1 MIPSYILLAL
11 LSMFLVGIADFVYG
25 RAVRKGVSRATMI
38 CSQGA
43 IFLPI
48 VTVWAILE
56 GSYDWT
62 LYTFLGPIAGFLIF
76 FGTYAFMKSV
86 QLGEASV
93 STPIYRISFVIT
105 ALLAICFLNEPMTYR
120 KGLGFLF
127 ATASILFL
135 SEFPLNIKS
144 IPKDRAASIVWAI
157 AAMMSLGILN
167 IVYKIGMSHGVAPSM
182 FLHCQ
187 GIFFNVTVYI
197 YAFYTQGGPRFTR
210 TGWAHASITAT
221 TLSTGLIALLAAFRE
236 GEASVV
242 APIGQLSFV
251 VSALMATLWL
261 KERFTLRKA
270 AGLLLAI
277 ATIGAFLP
285 Q

>member
-1 MIPSYILLAL
+1 
-11 LSMFLVGIADFVYG
+11 
-25 RAVRKGVSRATMI
+25 
-38 CSQGA
+38 
-43 IFLPI
+43 
-48 VTVWAILE
+48 
-56 GSYDWT
+56 
-62 LYTFLGPIAGFLIF
+62 
-76 FGTYAFMKSV
+76 
-86 QLGEASV
+86 
-93 STPIYRISFVIT
+93 
-105 ALLAICFLNEPMTYR
+105 
-120 KGLGFLF
+120 
-127 ATASILFL
+127 
-135 SEFPLNIKS
+135 
-144 IPKDRAASIVWAI
+144 
-157 AAMMSLGILN
+157 
-167 IVYKIGMSHGVAPSM
+167 
-182 FLHCQ
+182 LHCQ

-242 APIGQLSFV
+242 APLGQLSFV

-261 KERFTLRKA
+261 KERFTLKKA

>member
-43 IFLPI
+43 IFFPT
-48 VTVWAILE
+48 VTIWTIIE

-62 LYTFLGPIAGFLIF
+62 PYAFLGSIAGLLIF

-86 QLGEASV
+86 HLGEASV

-105 ALLAICFLNEPMTYR
+105 AIVAICFLNEPMTYR

-127 ATASILFL
+127 AVASILFL
-135 SEFPLNIKS
+135 SEFPLSIKA
-144 IPKDRAASIVWAI
+144 IPKDRAASILWAI
-157 AAMMSLGILN
+157 AAMISLGILN
-167 IVYKIGMSHGVAPSM
+167 VVYKIGVSHGVAPSM
-182 FLHCQ
+182 LLHSQ
-187 GIFFNVTVYI
+187 AIFFNIAVYI
-197 YAFYTQGGPRFTR
+197 YAFYTQGGPRFSR

-236 GEASVV
+236 GEISVV
-242 APIGQLSFV
+242 TPIAQLSFV
-251 VSALMATLWL
+251 VSALMATFWL
-261 KERFTLRKA
+261 REKFTIRKT
-270 AGLLLAI
+270 AGIFLAI

-285 Q
+285 K

>member
-11 LSMFLVGIADFVYG
+11 LSMFLVGIADFVYS

-43 IFLPI
+43 IFFPT
-48 VTVWAILE
+48 VTIWTIIE

-62 LYTFLGPIAGFLIF
+62 PYAFLGSIAGLLIF

-86 QLGEASV
+86 HLGEASV

-105 ALLAICFLNEPMTYR
+105 AIVAICFLNEPMTYR

-127 ATASILFL
+127 AVASILFL
-135 SEFPLNIKS
+135 SEFPLSIKA
-144 IPKDRAASIVWAI
+144 IPKDRAASILWAI
-157 AAMMSLGILN
+157 AAMISLGILN
-167 IVYKIGMSHGVAPSM
+167 VVYKIGVSHGVAPSM
-182 FLHCQ
+182 LLHSQ
-187 GIFFNVTVYI
+187 AIFFNIAVYI
-197 YAFYTQGGPRFTR
+197 YAFYTQGGPRFSR

-236 GEASVV
+236 GEISVV
-242 APIGQLSFV
+242 TPIAQLSFV
-251 VSALMATLWL
+251 VSALMATFWL
-261 KERFTLRKA
+261 REKFTIRKT
-270 AGLLLAI
+270 AGIFLAI
-277 ATIGAFLP
+277 AAIGAFLP
-285 Q
+285 K

>member
-11 LSMFLVGIADFVYG
+11 LSMFLVGIADFVYS

-43 IFLPI
+43 IFFPT
-48 VTVWAILE
+48 VTIWTIIE
-56 GSYDWT
+56 GSYEWT
-62 LYTFLGPIAGFLIF
+62 PYAFLGSIAGLLIF

-86 QLGEASV
+86 HLGEASV

-105 ALLAICFLNEPMTYR
+105 AIVAICFLNEPMTYR

-127 ATASILFL
+127 AVSSIFFL
-135 SEFPLNIKS
+135 SEFPLSIKA
-144 IPKDRAASIVWAI
+144 IPKDRAASILWAI

-167 IVYKIGMSHGVAPSM
+167 VVYKIGVSHGVAPSM
-182 FLHCQ
+182 LLHSQ
-187 GIFFNVTVYI
+187 AIFFNIAVYI
-197 YAFYTQGGPRFTR
+197 YAFYTQGGPRFSR

-236 GEASVV
+236 GEISVV
-242 APIGQLSFV
+242 TPIAQLSFV
-251 VSALMATLWL
+251 VSALMATFWL
-261 KERFTLRKA
+261 REKFTIRKT
-270 AGLLLAI
+270 AGIFLAI

-285 Q
+285 K

>member
-11 LSMFLVGIADFVYG
+11 LSMFLVGIADFVYS

-43 IFLPI
+43 IFFPT
-48 VTVWAILE
+48 VTIWTIIE

-62 LYTFLGPIAGFLIF
+62 TYAFLGSIAGLLIF

-86 QLGEASV
+86 HLGEASV

-105 ALLAICFLNEPMTYR
+105 AIVAICFLNEPMTYR

-127 ATASILFL
+127 AVASILFL
-135 SEFPLNIKS
+135 SEFPLSIKA
-144 IPKDRAASIVWAI
+144 IPKDRAASILWAI
-157 AAMMSLGILN
+157 AAMISLGILN
-167 IVYKIGMSHGVAPSM
+167 VVYKIGVSHGVAPSM
-182 FLHCQ
+182 LLHSQ
-187 GIFFNVTVYI
+187 AIFFNIAVYI
-197 YAFYTQGGPRFTR
+197 YAFYTQGGPRFSR

-236 GEASVV
+236 GEISVV
-242 APIGQLSFV
+242 TPIAQLSFV
-251 VSALMATLWL
+251 VSALMATFWL
-261 KERFTLRKA
+261 REKFTIRKT
-270 AGLLLAI
+270 AGIFLAI
-277 ATIGAFLP
+277 AAIGAFLP
-285 Q
+285 K

>member
-11 LSMFLVGIADFVYG
+11 LSMFLVGIADFVYS

-43 IFLPI
+43 IFFPT
-48 VTVWAILE
+48 VTIWTIIE

-62 LYTFLGPIAGFLIF
+62 PYAFLGSIAGLLIF

-86 QLGEASV
+86 HLGEASV

-105 ALLAICFLNEPMTYR
+105 AIVAICFLNEPMTYR

-127 ATASILFL
+127 AVASILFL
-135 SEFPLNIKS
+135 SEFPLSIKA
-144 IPKDRAASIVWAI
+144 IPKDRAASILWAI
-157 AAMMSLGILN
+157 AAMISLGILN
-167 IVYKIGMSHGVAPSM
+167 VVYKIGVSHGVAPSM
-182 FLHCQ
+182 LLHSQ
-187 GIFFNVTVYI
+187 AIFFNIAVYI
-197 YAFYTQGGPRFTR
+197 YAFYTQGGPRFSR

-236 GEASVV
+236 GEISVV
-242 APIGQLSFV
+242 TPIAQLSFV
-251 VSALMATLWL
+251 VSALMATFWL
-261 KERFTLRKA
+261 REKFTIRKT
-270 AGLLLAI
+270 AGIFLAI

-285 Q
+285 K

>member
-11 LSMFLVGIADFVYG
+11 LSMFLVGIADFVYS

-43 IFLPI
+43 IFFPT
-48 VTVWAILE
+48 VTIWTIIE

-62 LYTFLGPIAGFLIF
+62 PYAFLGSIAGLLIF

-86 QLGEASV
+86 HLGEASV

-105 ALLAICFLNEPMTYR
+105 AIVAICFLNEPMTYR

-127 ATASILFL
+127 AAASILFL
-135 SEFPLNIKS
+135 SEFPLSIKA
-144 IPKDRAASIVWAI
+144 IPKDRAASILWAI
-157 AAMMSLGILN
+157 AAMISLGILN
-167 IVYKIGMSHGVAPSM
+167 VVYKIGVSHGVAPSM
-182 FLHCQ
+182 LLHSQ
-187 GIFFNVTVYI
+187 AIFFNIVVYI
-197 YAFYTQGGPRFTR
+197 YAFYTQGGPRFSR

-236 GEASVV
+236 GEISVV
-242 APIGQLSFV
+242 TPIAQLSFV
-251 VSALMATLWL
+251 VSALMATFWL
-261 KERFTLRKA
+261 REKFTIRKT
-270 AGLLLAI
+270 AGIFLAI

-285 Q
+285 K

>member
-1 MIPSYILLAL
+1 MIPSYILLAV
-11 LSMFLVGIADFVYG
+11 LSMFLVGIADFVYS

-43 IFLPI
+43 IFFPT
-48 VTVWAILE
+48 VTIWTIIE

-62 LYTFLGPIAGFLIF
+62 PYAFLGSIAGLLIF

-86 QLGEASV
+86 HLGEASV

-105 ALLAICFLNEPMTYR
+105 AIVAICFLNEPMTYR

-127 ATASILFL
+127 AAASIFFL
-135 SEFPLNIKS
+135 SEFPLSIKA
-144 IPKDRAASIVWAI
+144 IHKDRAASILWAI

-167 IVYKIGMSHGVAPSM
+167 VVYKIGVSHGVAPSM
-182 FLHCQ
+182 LLHSQ
-187 GIFFNVTVYI
+187 AIFFNIAVYI
-197 YAFYTQGGPRFTR
+197 YAFYTQGGPRFSR

-236 GEASVV
+236 GEISVV
-242 APIGQLSFV
+242 TPIAQLSFV
-251 VSALMATLWL
+251 VSALMATFWL
-261 KERFTLRKA
+261 REKFTIRKT
-270 AGLLLAI
+270 AGIFLAI